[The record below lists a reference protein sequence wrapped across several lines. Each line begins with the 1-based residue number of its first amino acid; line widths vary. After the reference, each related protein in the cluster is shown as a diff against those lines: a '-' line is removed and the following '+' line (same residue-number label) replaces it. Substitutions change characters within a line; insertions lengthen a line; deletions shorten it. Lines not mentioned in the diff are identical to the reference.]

1 MLYVRLLQY
10 NKFYGEYDMGKKVVM
25 WAVIVPMRIVEWM
38 LWPVAKAHSWLRKYC
53 DKLCDKTSFI

>member
-1 MLYVRLLQY
+1 
-10 NKFYGEYDMGKKVVM
+10 MGKKVMM